1 MNWDQLRGKFIVL
14 DGPDGCGKST
24 QARLLAEMLEKNG
37 MTAAVLRDPGG
48 TRIGEQIRQILLQN
62 DNREMSVRCEALLY
76 MASRAQLF
84 DQSIKPALTDGACV
98 ICDRWLSSTYAYQA
112 VAGKIGVDW
121 LLQLAQASLE
131 RTWPDLTMIIDV
143 PSEIGLQRVG
153 PAPDRMEEKSADFH
167 QQVRQAFLHL
177 AQTRRDVVSIDGS
190 GTIDQVHR
198 RIVEGIESEHV
209 HF

>member
-1 MNWDQLRGKFIVL
+1 MNWDQLQGKFIVL

-24 QARLLAEMLEKNG
+24 QARLLAETMEKKG
-37 MTAAVLRDPGG
+37 MTAVVLRDPGG
-48 TRIGEQIRQILLQN
+48 TKIGEQIRRILLQN

-84 DQSIKPALTDGACV
+84 DQSIKPALADGACV

-112 VAGKIGVDW
+112 VAGKIGVDR

-131 RTWPDLTMIIDV
+131 RTWPDLTMIMDI

-167 QQVRQAFLHL
+167 QRVRQAFLHL
-177 AQTRRDVVSIDGS
+177 TQTRRDVVSIDGS
-190 GTIDQVHR
+190 GTVEQVHR
-198 RIVEGIESEHV
+198 RIVEVIESEYV